1 MNQKKHGLRLEFL
14 IKTDIYIDPDGT
26 VTICDLPESLVPLVM
41 SLSGSNN
48 INEQGEL
55 NEGH

>member
-1 MNQKKHGLRLEFL
+1 MNQKKHEPGLEFL

-26 VTICDLPESLVPLVM
+26 VTICDLPTALVPLVM

-48 INEQGEL
+48 KNVRGK
-55 NEGH
+55 